1 MLIMKRVLFAC
12 AENAGSCH
20 MAAAFFNHMTNPANV
35 QAVSA
40 GTRSIDKLHP
50 EVIAAMREE
59 GLELSVAQS
68 ALLTEDSA
76 QVDVLITMG
85 GADACAFVPGVLRS
99 DWSVPDPEGQTP
111 ERVREIRDE
120 IRDRVWQ
127 LVAKQGWWRLRAT
140 SAQGLLR

>member
-1 MLIMKRVLFAC
+1 MKRVIFAC
-12 AENAGSCH
+12 TENAGSCQ

-40 GTRSIDKLHP
+40 GTRPTAKLHP
-50 EVIAAMREE
+50 DVVEAMREE
-59 GLELSVAQS
+59 GLDLSRAQS
-68 ALLTEDSA
+68 ELLTGDRA

-85 GADACAFVPGVLRS
+85 CADACASVPGVLRS

-120 IRDRVWQ
+120 IRDLVWQ

-140 SAQGLLR
+140 SAHGLLR